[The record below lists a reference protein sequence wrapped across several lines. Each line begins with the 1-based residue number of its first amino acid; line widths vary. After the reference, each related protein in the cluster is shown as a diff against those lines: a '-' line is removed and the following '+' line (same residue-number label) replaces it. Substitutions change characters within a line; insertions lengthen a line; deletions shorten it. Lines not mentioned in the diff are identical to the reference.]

1 MRRYST
7 WRLRSYRIAMKNWFN
22 QLAIRYKL
30 YVIVLLSCLVALLLT
45 TSISL
50 FSQRY
55 LVRQQLTGE
64 LQTLCTVIA
73 ENSRAGIA
81 FKDKL
86 ALNSILQS
94 LAAKPTIITGRVT
107 DVNGDLL
114 AEYSNPSLIE
124 TLDEAKDSKSFSG
137 KKYCF

>member
-107 DVNGDLL
+107 DVNGVLFL
-114 AEYSNPSLIE
+114 YL
-124 TLDEAKDSKSFSG
+124 
-137 KKYCF
+137 